1 MNAQDFAGGNQ
12 RYVRLEELVPAHWEQ
27 ETVLANGIQQHYRRT
42 GGEKRA
48 LVLLHGFMMDG
59 LTWTRLAKRL
69 EEEYDVIM
77 PDARGHGRSEG
88 GLRDVAA
95 ETLAED
101 VAALIGALKLE
112 RPFVLGHSM
121 GASTAVH
128 LAVAHP
134 EAARAIVLEDP
145 PLRPMDST
153 VMENEGYRAWQ
164 AQWLEYMRGLK
175 RQTPEE
181 RIAAALAQMPMAASY
196 PEEEFVPWVEA
207 QARLDLEML
216 PYFQDT
222 SGAVPMREMI
232 PQVGCPQLLMLAQ
245 PPQMAAYRSVN
256 GDVSG
261 KGNPD
266 LEAVTSQWRDG
277 ELVIMEETGHLIHWE
292 RFERFVEVVRGF
304 LRRH

>member
-1 MNAQDFAGGNQ
+1 MNAQDFAGVNQ
-12 RYVRLEELVPAHWEQ
+12 RYPRLEELVPGYWEQ
-27 ETVLANGIQQHYRRT
+27 GTVLANGIRQHYTRT
-42 GGEKRA
+42 GGEKPA
-48 LVLLHGFMMDG
+48 LVLLHGFAMDG

-69 EEEYDVIM
+69 EGEYDVIM
-77 PDARGHGRSEG
+77 PDARGHAQSEG

-101 VAALIGALKLE
+101 VAALIGMLKLK
-112 RPFVLGHSM
+112 RSFVLGHSM
-121 GASTAVH
+121 GASTAAH

-134 EAARAIVLEDP
+134 EVARAIALEDP
-145 PLRPMDST
+145 PLRPMDSA
-153 VMENEGYRAWQ
+153 VMENEGYKAWQ
-164 AQWLEYMRGLK
+164 AQWLEYMPGLK

-222 SGAVPMREMI
+222 SGVVPMREMI
-232 PQVGCPQLLMLAQ
+232 PQVRCPQLLMLAQ
-245 PPQMAAYRSVN
+245 PPQMAAYRGVN

-261 KGNPD
+261 QGNPD

-277 ELVIMEETGHLIHWE
+277 ELVIFEETGHLIHWE

-304 LRRH
+304 LGKH